1 MIKAGATTLNIPDT
15 VGWSMPHEYQALVA
29 GIKANT
35 PGVEHVVLSTH
46 CHDDLGLAAANS
58 LAGVMAG
65 RVLPSVLCWQ
75 VEEKQQPSVTRA
87 RVGYAAAPPDHG
99 DSMRCHGW
107 LPVPSMQ

>member
-35 PGVEHVVLSTH
+35 PGIENVVLSTH

-65 RVLPSVLCWQ
+65 IVSRFWAGYGAPELHVIVRF
-75 VEEKQQPSVTRA
+75 EQQLYTMGNRCPYLLQLMQCTA
-87 RVGYAAAPPDHG
+87 R
-99 DSMRCHGW
+99 C
-107 LPVPSMQ
+107 